1 MTPAPQTQSA
11 TRLNRLSAGA
21 TKHSAEL
28 QNLLLPNG
36 TGPGSRTQGRTS
48 TALTV
53 ATDDRP
59 ETTAG
64 SKLSP
69 ARHPVPGD
77 GRGPKLQ
84 TAGFMAVPF
93 FNVGIIHLR
102 VLPAPPDL
110 FPPFTPAGKIQPQS
124 PKKLRVGRDETNNAL
139 VRLSRPRN
147 RGAYSIRIG
156 IVGIPAGQVTG
167 KYLDA
172 AEKAAVVSKRV
183 VTGLSSFSPDVAPQ
197 QPGATGIPAP
207 AALDSPA
214 GKPAESVPLETCG
227 EGPRRRLR
235 RSGDGTHEA
244 GYHSSP
250 EAGQNVQNHSKHV
263 NEF

>member
-1 MTPAPQTQSA
+1 MVTPTPQTQSA

-124 PKKLRVGRDETNNAL
+124 LSWDPSPQIVTICGSAL
-139 VRLSRPRN
+139 AMIRQPSRPWWTLITTRTSPTPISLTL
-147 RGAYSIRIG
+147 RSTLS
-156 IVGIPAGQVTG
+156 TG
-167 KYLDA
+167 KQWWA
-172 AEKAAVVSKRV
+172 MAV
-183 VTGLSSFSPDVAPQ
+183 Q
-197 QPGATGIPAP
+197 
-207 AALDSPA
+207 
-214 GKPAESVPLETCG
+214 
-227 EGPRRRLR
+227 
-235 RSGDGTHEA
+235 
-244 GYHSSP
+244 
-250 EAGQNVQNHSKHV
+250 
-263 NEF
+263 

>member
-1 MTPAPQTQSA
+1 MTPTPQTQSA

-93 FNVGIIHLR
+93 FNVVIIHLR

-124 PKKLRVGRDETNNAL
+124 QSLRSDAGTGRLAERLLLGRRIRRLHPQPNP
-139 VRLSRPRN
+139 LSR
-147 RGAYSIRIG
+147 
-156 IVGIPAGQVTG
+156 
-167 KYLDA
+167 
-172 AEKAAVVSKRV
+172 
-183 VTGLSSFSPDVAPQ
+183 
-197 QPGATGIPAP
+197 
-207 AALDSPA
+207 
-214 GKPAESVPLETCG
+214 
-227 EGPRRRLR
+227 EGRRRII
-235 RSGDGTHEA
+235 EA
-244 GYHSSP
+244 GSP
-250 EAGQNVQNHSKHV
+250 
-263 NEF
+263 

>member
-1 MTPAPQTQSA
+1 MVTPTPQTQSA

-124 PKKLRVGRDETNNAL
+124 
-139 VRLSRPRN
+139 
-147 RGAYSIRIG
+147 
-156 IVGIPAGQVTG
+156 Q
-167 KYLDA
+167 
-172 AEKAAVVSKRV
+172 RV
-183 VTGLSSFSPDVAPQ
+183 V
-197 QPGATGIPAP
+197 
-207 AALDSPA
+207 
-214 GKPAESVPLETCG
+214 
-227 EGPRRRLR
+227 PRRRW
-235 RSGDGTHEA
+235 A
-244 GYHSSP
+244 GSVGRGGSP
-250 EAGQNVQNHSKHV
+250 GLHGGQGLGPSPSPARPSHPANAGGETNGLGAA
-263 NEF
+263 FP

>member
-1 MTPAPQTQSA
+1 MVTPTPQTQSA

-64 SKLSP
+64 SKPSP
-69 ARHPVPGD
+69 PPCPLRRPRAQASDSRLY
-77 GRGPKLQ
+77 GRS
-84 TAGFMAVPF
+84 F

-124 PKKLRVGRDETNNAL
+124 LKEGELRKLLLGQGPGHQVLNL
-139 VRLSRPRN
+139 VDPFGLVVTTQQVDSIPIGVATVPVFVN
-147 RGAYSIRIG
+147 FLPHAERGHAQVVSQPEQPEFLIDAYSLTSH
-156 IVGIPAGQVTG
+156 VLVQIPAQ
-167 KYLDA
+167 L
-172 AEKAAVVSKRV
+172 
-183 VTGLSSFSPDVAPQ
+183 
-197 QPGATGIPAP
+197 GAG
-207 AALDSPA
+207 
-214 GKPAESVPLETCG
+214 
-227 EGPRRRLR
+227 
-235 RSGDGTHEA
+235 
-244 GYHSSP
+244 
-250 EAGQNVQNHSKHV
+250 
-263 NEF
+263 